1 MTTFA
6 HGDLVKVIKQS
17 ELEEEHHYFAIGSI
31 VRVLGPAP
39 HKVTEDGVAYLV
51 QGTLAQ
57 SELGMRGHPRASDT
71 ELEQTIR
78 ENCLEIVSHA
88 YSFP

>member
-1 MTTFA
+1 MTTFV
-6 HGDLVKVIKQS
+6 HGDLVRIIKQGAPG
-17 ELEEEHHYFAIGSI
+17 EEHYFDIGSL
-31 VRVLGPAP
+31 VRVLGPVQ

-71 ELEQTIR
+71 EMEQTIR